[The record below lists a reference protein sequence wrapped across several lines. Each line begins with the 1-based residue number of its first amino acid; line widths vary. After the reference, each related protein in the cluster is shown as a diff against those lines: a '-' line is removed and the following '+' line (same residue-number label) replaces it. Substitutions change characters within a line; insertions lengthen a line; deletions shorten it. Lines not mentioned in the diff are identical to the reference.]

1 VLTSIDST
9 SHWIILAKD
18 IERFRR
24 DLPILPLNEN
34 DLLIL
39 PLNENVVSRTLVFW
53 IGSSKRTFV
62 ADNML
67 EVPESITVFVLMLLF
82 ILLNVV
88 HQLIVGK
95 DLFIV
100 IIIYR
105 ANKLYVSGLPE
116 EFTFVFANTF
126 ANLLFINIIK
136 DSCTMSLPIF
146 LIHEEGTT
154 NKFGGVND
162 RHRR

>member
-9 SHWIILAKD
+9 SHWVVLAKD

-24 DLPILPLNEN
+24 DLPIV
-34 DLLIL
+34 

-62 ADNML
+62 TDNML
-67 EVPESITVFVLMLLF
+67 EVPESITILILMLLF
-82 ILLNVV
+82 VPLNVV
-88 HQLIVGK
+88 HQLNVGK

-100 IIIYR
+100 VIIDGP
-105 ANKLYVSGLPE
+105 NKLYVSRLPE
-116 EFTFVFANTF
+116 EFMFVFANTF
-126 ANLLFINIIK
+126 ANLLFINNIE
-136 DSCTMSLPIF
+136 DSCMMLLPIF
-146 LIHEEGTT
+146 LIYEEGMTD
-154 NKFGGVND
+154 KFRGVND